1 MSKTDFRSGVYPDID
16 PTDYHDQIFGP
27 ADGSVS
33 STDAKNLL
41 VAPAYYQYHHDKQT
55 PPTRAMELGTAIHAA
70 VLGVGQADM
79 VTIEGSWRTKEARE
93 AVAAARAAGQVPLSP
108 DDAWEI
114 QTIAESVRKH
124 PAAAAL
130 LDGPGIAEASI
141 YAPDT
146 ASGVWMRGRP
156 DWIAGDLTSGDP
168 VVLVDLKTTSG
179 DASPDSFAREA
190 ARWDYPLQAAWYRK
204 IWYEIHGYTPRF
216 VHIVVSRTAPYLV
229 GVYELDDEYLTAGL
243 VRARRALNRYAE
255 CVRSASWP
263 GHSPDI
269 ELLGA
274 PAWYTADAGLEVY

>member
-1 MSKTDFRSGVYPDID
+1 MSTRDFRPGVYPGID
-16 PTDYHDQIFGP
+16 PVEYHDQIFGP
-27 ADGSVS
+27 AGGSVS

-41 VAPAYYQYHHDKQT
+41 VAPAYYQYHHGHH
-55 PPTRAMELGTAIHAA
+55 PAPSRAMELGTAIHAA

-79 VTIEGSWRTKEARE
+79 ATIEGSWRTKAARE
-93 AVAAARAAGQVPLSP
+93 AVAAAREAGQIPLSP
-108 DDAWEI
+108 DEAWEVQSI
-114 QTIAESVRKH
+114 
-124 PAAAAL
+124 AAAVRDQSAAAGL

-146 ASGVWMRGRP
+146 ATGVWMRGRP
-156 DWIAGDLTSGDP
+156 DWIAGDLTSDEP
-168 VVLVDLKTTSG
+168 VVMVDLKTTSG

-204 IWYEIHGYTPRF
+204 IWHQIHGYTPRF
-216 VHIVVSRTAPYLV
+216 VHVVVSKTPPYLV

-243 VRARRALNRYAE
+243 VRARRALNRYTE
-255 CVRSASWP
+255 CVRAASWP